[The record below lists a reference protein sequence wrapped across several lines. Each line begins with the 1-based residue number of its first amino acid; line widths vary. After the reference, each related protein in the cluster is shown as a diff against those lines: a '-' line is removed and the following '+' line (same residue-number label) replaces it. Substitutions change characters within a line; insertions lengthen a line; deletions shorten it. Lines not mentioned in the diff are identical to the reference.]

1 MRKFPLFSFN
11 SIGLLAIVLL
21 LMASQCNGKQ
31 TTEPTPEPVVNV
43 KRWQAT
49 IQQTYPH
56 RRDSFTQGLLFH
68 EGVLYESDGLSAR
81 YGGQSSLRRVT
92 LLTGAVEEISHV
104 DDQFFAEGLAL
115 VGDELIQLTWKAG
128 KAFVYDRAT
137 LQPQR
142 TLEYTG
148 EGWGLCFDGAALYM
162 SDGSSTLY
170 KRNASSF
177 AIEDRIA
184 VRLNGQVLENLNE
197 LECVGDYVYANV
209 WQTTQIV
216 RINKNTGQID
226 AVIEAKALL
235 EQAQQAANGERIDV
249 LNGIA
254 YNPEAKR
261 FYLTGKLWPLLFEVT
276 FE

>member
-1 MRKFPLFSFN
+1 MRKFPLFSLN
-11 SIGLLAIVLL
+11 SIGLLAVVLL
-21 LMASQCNGKQ
+21 LMASQCNGKN
-31 TTEPTPEPVVNV
+31 TAEPTPEPVVNV

-81 YGGQSSLRRVT
+81 YGGQSSLRRVA

-104 DDQFFAEGLAL
+104 DDQYFAEGLAL

-128 KAFVYDRAT
+128 KAFVYDRVT
-137 LQPQR
+137 LQPKR

-148 EGWGLCFDGAALYM
+148 EGWGLCFDGEALYM

-209 WQTTQIV
+209 WKTTQIV

-235 EQAQQAANGERIDV
+235 EQAQHIANGERIDV

>member
-1 MRKFPLFSFN
+1 MRKSPFISPLVSL
-11 SIGLLAIVLL
+11 GLLAILL
-21 LMASQCNGKQ
+21 LLTASQCNGDD
-31 TTEPTPEPVVNV
+31 TPEPVITV

-49 IQQTYPH
+49 IQQRYPH

-68 EGVLYESDGLSAR
+68 DGVFYESDGLSAR

-92 LLTGAVEEISHV
+92 LLTGAVEDISHV
-104 DDQFFAEGLAL
+104 NDQYFAEGLAL

-137 LQPQR
+137 LQPKR

-216 RINKNTGQID
+216 RIHKETGQVD

-235 EQAQQAANGERIDV
+235 EEAQQVANGERIDV

-254 YNPEAKR
+254 YNAEAKR

-276 FE
+276 FD